1 MDYMDENTMTVSVFS
16 PADPAS
22 RFGSL
27 DMSITITQ
35 DITLPELLDVF
46 ERLAVALTYSPE
58 TWRSSIIEKAEE
70 YKHELNRGKHN
81 A

>member
-1 MDYMDENTMTVSVFS
+1 MFDNTMTVSVFS
-16 PADPAS
+16 PADTDS

-27 DMSITITQ
+27 DMSITVTQ
-35 DITLPELLDVF
+35 EIALPELLDVF
-46 ERLAVALTYSPE
+46 QRLAVALTYSPD
-58 TWRSSIIEKAEE
+58 TWRKSIMEKAEE